1 MGTPSY
7 VHLVRQHVGAIGA
20 IGAADSTDANVEH
33 ETAVDVSVSG
43 DVRYG
48 QSTQQMFDA
57 LKREQTLCLQ
67 NGEIRDASMIQNLML
82 AVLQSARDGLIGD
95 TAMMLCNRTSPLFTV
110 IAAAARQQNRWN
122 SADRFQAVAA
132 TYQGPRMKTT
142 SKQISCLV
150 M

>member
-1 MGTPSY
+1 M
-7 VHLVRQHVGAIGA
+7 VRQHVGA

-33 ETAVDVSVSG
+33 ETAESKAPEHDLEVDVSVSG

-57 LKREQTLCLQ
+57 LKREQALCLQ

-95 TAMMLCNRTSPLFTV
+95 TAMMLCYAIGHRHFSLLWQLQQDNRTAGTV
-110 IAAAARQQNRWN
+110 PIGSRRLQQHTK
-122 SADRFQAVAA
+122 D
-132 TYQGPRMKTT
+132 QG
-142 SKQISCLV
+142 
-150 M
+150 